1 MTTTPSDSG
10 PFLTAACLCE
20 KVLVEQDG
28 VKSAIR
34 IIDRITRTVVG
45 PEPPPEMEPFDYD
58 FTFLIK
64 LKSGWARGVFAVRLE
79 LVKPS
84 GERLP
89 PFTQNVLFEGDEDRG
104 VDIVGHM
111 RVRLDQT
118 GIHWVH
124 VYVGDRHFTQIPFRV
139 IYMPQI
145 RQLQAS
151 TDDSPPA

>member
-1 MTTTPSDSG
+1 MTTTPIDSG

-34 IIDRITRTVVG
+34 IIDRITRAVVG

-58 FTFLIK
+58 LTFLIK
-64 LKSGWARGVFAVRLE
+64 LKSGWARGIFPVRLE

-84 GERLP
+84 GERP
-89 PFTQNVLFEGDEDRG
+89 APFTQNVLFEGDEDRG
-104 VDIVGHM
+104 IDIVGHM
-111 RVRLDQT
+111 RVRFDQT
-118 GIHWVH
+118 GIHWIH
-124 VYVGDRHFTQIPFRV
+124 VYVGDRHFTQIPFRI

-145 RQLQAS
+145 RQLQAP
-151 TDDSPPA
+151 TDGPPPA